1 MEGPYS
7 EVAKDRE
14 EGNIVDHNP
23 EAADHR
29 SEVSDHNTK
38 AADNRP
44 EAADHNMKAADNR
57 PEAAGHRSNA
67 ADNRSEVADHK
78 TKAADNRPE
87 AADHKTK
94 AADNR
99 PEAADH
105 NTKAA
110 DHNTPEHNDCL
121 PADGCL
127 TASRFPESVSVGIS
141 PKKRENKAS
150 MLTPYTCRYPV
161 MAAISRPFSL
171 HIFFV
176 QSIDPS
182 T

>member
-14 EGNIVDHNP
+14 EGNIVGHNP

-44 EAADHNMKAADNR
+44 EAA
-57 PEAAGHRSNA
+57 GHRSNA
-67 ADNRSEVADHK
+67 ADIRSEVADHK

-87 AADHKTK
+87 AADHK
-94 AADNR
+94 
-99 PEAADH
+99 
-105 NTKAA
+105 TKAA

-127 TASRFPESVSVGIS
+127 TASRFPESVCEFRRR
-141 PKKRENKAS
+141 REK
-150 MLTPYTCRYPV
+150 TRQVC
-161 MAAISRPFSL
+161 
-171 HIFFV
+171 
-176 QSIDPS
+176 
-182 T
+182 

>member
-1 MEGPYS
+1 MLHRERISLRLLFSSTSLYLIMEGPYS

-67 ADNRSEVADHK
+67 ADNRSEVADHE
-78 TKAADNRPE
+78 TIAAD
-87 AADHKTK
+87 DKM
-94 AADNR
+94 
-99 PEAADH
+99 
-105 NTKAA
+105 KAA

-127 TASRFPESVSVGIS
+127 TASRFPESID
-141 PKKRENKAS
+141 KFRRRREK
-150 MLTPYTCRYPV
+150 TRQVC
-161 MAAISRPFSL
+161 
-171 HIFFV
+171 
-176 QSIDPS
+176 
-182 T
+182 

>member
-57 PEAAGHRSNA
+57 PEASN
-67 ADNRSEVADHK
+67 ADHK

-127 TASRFPESVSVGIS
+127 TASRFPESVCEFRRR
-141 PKKRENKAS
+141 REKTRQVCWPR
-150 MLTPYTCRYPV
+150 TPV
-161 MAAISRPFSL
+161 VNL
-171 HIFFV
+171 
-176 QSIDPS
+176 
-182 T
+182 

>member
-14 EGNIVDHNP
+14 EGNV
-23 EAADHR
+23 ADL
-29 SEVSDHNTK
+29 NT
-38 AADNRP
+38 
-44 EAADHNMKAADNR
+44 
-57 PEAAGHRSNA
+57 EAAGH
-67 ADNRSEVADHK
+67 RSEVADHK

-105 NTKAA
+105 KTKAA

-121 PADGCL
+121 PADRCL
-127 TASRFPESVSVGIS
+127 TASRFPESV
-141 PKKRENKAS
+141 
-150 MLTPYTCRYPV
+150 
-161 MAAISRPFSL
+161 
-171 HIFFV
+171 
-176 QSIDPS
+176 D
-182 T
+182 

>member
-14 EGNIVDHNP
+14 EGNV
-23 EAADHR
+23 A
-29 SEVSDHNTK
+29 DHNT
-38 AADNRP
+38 
-44 EAADHNMKAADNR
+44 
-57 PEAAGHRSNA
+57 EAAGH
-67 ADNRSEVADHK
+67 RSEVADHK

-105 NTKAA
+105 KTKAA

-127 TASRFPESVSVGIS
+127 TASRFPESICELRRR
-141 PKKRENKAS
+141 REK
-150 MLTPYTCRYPV
+150 TRQVC
-161 MAAISRPFSL
+161 
-171 HIFFV
+171 
-176 QSIDPS
+176 
-182 T
+182 

>member
-1 MEGPYS
+1 MLHRERISLRLLFSSTSLYLIMEGPYS

-29 SEVSDHNTK
+29 SEVSDHN
-38 AADNRP
+38 
-44 EAADHNMKAADNR
+44 
-57 PEAAGHRSNA
+57 
-67 ADNRSEVADHK
+67 
-78 TKAADNRPE
+78 
-87 AADHKTK
+87 TK

>member
-1 MEGPYS
+1 MLHRERISLRLLFSSTSLYLIMEGPYS

-87 AADHKTK
+87 AADH
-94 AADNR
+94 
-99 PEAADH
+99 

-127 TASRFPESVSVGIS
+127 TASRFPESVSV
-141 PKKRENKAS
+141 
-150 MLTPYTCRYPV
+150 
-161 MAAISRPFSL
+161 
-171 HIFFV
+171 
-176 QSIDPS
+176 
-182 T
+182 

>member
-44 EAADHNMKAADNR
+44 EAADHK
-57 PEAAGHRSNA
+57 
-67 ADNRSEVADHK
+67 
-78 TKAADNRPE
+78 
-87 AADHKTK
+87 
-94 AADNR
+94 
-99 PEAADH
+99 
-105 NTKAA
+105 TKAA

-127 TASRFPESVSVGIS
+127 TASRFPESVCEFRRR
-141 PKKRENKAS
+141 REK
-150 MLTPYTCRYPV
+150 TRQVC
-161 MAAISRPFSL
+161 
-171 HIFFV
+171 
-176 QSIDPS
+176 
-182 T
+182 